1 MAKND
6 CGRKTVDACQA
17 ALNESARLLKHNG
30 EMLDE
35 LNRKMD
41 AILEHLGVAYERAGV
56 GCVKEE

>member
-35 LNRKMD
+35 LNRKLD
-41 AILEHLGVAYERAGV
+41 AIMEHLGVAYKKPPMGFTKDE
-56 GCVKEE
+56 